1 MAVVEA
7 RILTI
12 GWDSAAGM
20 FDDSVLREYLADRE
34 LLRAEPQFFIQ
45 GGRPFWSV
53 YLETRTLAGV
63 DVATSPGKSPSQPAG
78 SSSAAFAALLSELDE
93 TERARYQRIIDWRRE
108 ASKREGVPHF
118 VLCTNRQAM
127 DLCRRAPRTLQAL
140 QAIKGFG
147 AKRVAKHG
155 KELLEVLHGRMPGSD
170 AGPPDPVRAMD
181 EHDEVD
187 AGTHGAIPETLPAL
201 ADEPRR
207 EHHAGDSGGGD
218 DRGVL
223 EAPDRGTVKGE

>member
-12 GWDSAAGM
+12 GWDSAAGV
-20 FDDSVLREYLADRE
+20 FDDSVLRAYLADRE
-34 LLRAEPQFFIQ
+34 LLRAEPQFFVQ

-53 YLETRTLAGV
+53 YVETRTLAGADGARV
-63 DVATSPGKSPSQPAG
+63 PAP
-78 SSSAAFAALLSELDE
+78 SSSPPGGSADAAFAALLSELDE
-93 TERARYQRIIDWRRE
+93 TERARYQRILDWRRE
-108 ASKREGVPHF
+108 ASKREGVPHY

-140 QAIKGFG
+140 EAIKGFG
-147 AKRVAKHG
+147 AKRVGKHG
-155 KELLEVLHGRMPGSD
+155 RELLEVLHGRIPESD
-170 AGPPDPVRAMD
+170 AGSPDPVRAMD
-181 EHDEVD
+181 GHDEVD

-207 EHHAGDSGGGD
+207 EHDAGDPGGGD
-218 DRGVL
+218 DRGIL
-223 EAPDRGTVKGE
+223 EEPDGGTVEGE